1 MFNNNKSKRIVAT
14 VIAVILVLSL
24 MVPLVIS
31 AIGLF

>member
-24 MVPLVIS
+24 VVPLVIS

>member
-24 MVPLVIS
+24 VVPLVIS
-31 AIGLF
+31 AIGVF